1 MSMRDQSHAAPTGL
15 TIRRWLVLLG
25 VGTATLV
32 LLISTAGFVLL
43 ESLDSRRTAQR
54 ETSMLSVND
63 ALNSDAGVT
72 CPERST
78 SMSLRSASALASS
91 PPWR

>member
-1 MSMRDQSHAAPTGL
+1 MRDQSYAAPTGL

-54 ETSMLSVND
+54 ETSMLS
-63 ALNSDAGVT
+63 
-72 CPERST
+72 
-78 SMSLRSASALASS
+78 
-91 PPWR
+91 